1 MHLKGALRFHVGLFD
16 AFWFDR
22 CHLLLYMTLLAF
34 DHDHFLKLCVF
45 DNLARTPLV
54 FLRFI
59 LQQVLNDHLVP

>member
-16 AFWFDR
+16 AFWFER
-22 CHLLLYMTLLAF
+22 YLLLYMTLLAF

-54 FLRFI
+54 LHLFI